1 MAAMSVLAAVLL
13 LVAGCASLNPPP
25 SEADQRACNKLI
37 DVVRRATTE
46 GGSIPIDAETA
57 NFALRKRIAAPNITP
72 TADGKGYSLMAW
84 GLPVTLLAAAGYNYG
99 NQSPQTFERMA
110 EAGRRCDWTW

>member
-1 MAAMSVLAAVLL
+1 MANAAVFTVTLL
-13 LVAGCASLNPPP
+13 LAAGCASLNQPL

-57 NFALRKRIAAPNITP
+57 DFALRKRIAAPNITP
-72 TADGKGYSLMAW
+72 RADGRGYSLMAW

-99 NQSPQTFERMA
+99 NQSPERFERMA